1 MEEKEDSDN
10 KQFKEFIT
18 NLKKKETM
26 KLQWLIVACCAMSFA
41 ACNNEEIISDQP
53 EQPETDNTVPDY
65 VEGLEFRD
73 LVTMEAIETE
83 EGSSTNQNSNQG
95 IGGSRAPENVT
106 ENGRPKGVYPLDY
119 LYFVVTNPTQQPTQG
134 GSIADLNPTL
144 SSCTEFP
151 VNGEFS
157 LQFAE
162 DPENIKDENGV
173 YSDQGKIW
181 IKLPNKETVSIN
193 LSVAEKELVGDKQIP
208 LNNLAFDYT
217 DTPRGSSIYYTSY
230 NVNLPELTSEAKASW
245 LTYSFSD
252 NETAYNL
259 WYDMR
264 ASYSSGFTD
273 PVGTPQMHVEFG
285 DKLFVGNE
293 LMAFAKD
300 GNIYVY
306 EVTANGL
313 HSGYNLQYAFSTG
326 DALHKTS
333 ISMKRLTATVN
344 ASFTF
349 TGDYA
354 NNATT
359 ETPVKELFDKLEASI
374 GFDLEGMDC
383 PYATIDGLSL
393 YYNPNTGET
402 SENRGRV
409 LLWDYDSENGQW
421 RTHCNCKP
429 ANVSYALNNGQGS
442 AIGVG
447 ILGNAHA
454 FVFPTSDLSGYV
466 LSFWVNLPEKYNA
479 WIRIDAQFPNGIG
492 LDQNANTQLV
502 ALVPSKAGKYDGIE
516 ITRGLKEVL
525 EEAAEN
531 QTLTRSGAKKIYTM
545 KVPGIIK

>member
-1 MEEKEDSDN
+1 
-10 KQFKEFIT
+10 
-18 NLKKKETM
+18 M

-41 ACNNEEIISDQP
+41 ACNNEDIMS
-53 EQPETDNTVPDY
+53 EQPGTDNTVPDY
-65 VEGLEFRD
+65 VKDLEFHD
-73 LVTMEAIETE
+73 LITMEASTE
-83 EGSSTNQNSNQG
+83 EGTSNSQNSSQG
-95 IGGSRAPENVT
+95 IGSRAPENVT

-119 LYFVVTNPTQQPTQG
+119 LYFVVTNPTKQPTQG
-134 GSIADLNPTL
+134 GSIADLEPEL
-144 SSCTEFP
+144 ASCTQFA

-162 DPENIKDENGV
+162 DQGNIKDKNGI

-181 IKLPNKETVSIN
+181 IKLPNGNFVPVN
-193 LSVAEKELVGDKQIP
+193 LSVTNKDLVGNEQIP
-208 LNNLAFDYT
+208 LNNLAFDYMEA
-217 DTPRGSSIYYTSY
+217 PRGSSIYYTSY
-230 NVNLPELTSEAKASW
+230 DVNLPEFTSVTKSSW
-245 LTYSFSD
+245 LTYDFSD
-252 NETAYNL
+252 NETAYDL
-259 WYDMR
+259 WLDMR
-264 ASYSSGFTD
+264 ESYSIGFTD
-273 PVGTPQMHVEFG
+273 PVKTPKMNVEFG

-300 GNIYVY
+300 GQIYVY
-306 EVTANGL
+306 EVTANGI
-313 HSGYNLQYAFSTG
+313 HSGYNLQYAFSSG
-326 DALHKTS
+326 DELHKAE

-354 NNATT
+354 KNATSQT
-359 ETPVKELFDKLEASI
+359 SVEELFDELEASI

-402 SENRGRV
+402 SENAGRV
-409 LLWDYDSENGQW
+409 LLWDYDSENKEW
-421 RTHCNCKP
+421 RTSCNCKP
-429 ANVSYALNNGQGS
+429 ANVSYSLNNGQGS

-454 FVFPTSDLSGYV
+454 FVFPTKDLSGYV

-479 WIRIDAQFPNGIG
+479 WIRIDAEFPKDMG

-502 ALVPSKAGKYDGIE
+502 ALVPSEAGNYDGIQVD
-516 ITRGLKEVL
+516 RGLKEVL
-525 EEAAEN
+525 EEAVKN
-531 QTLTRSGAKKIYTM
+531 QTITRSSAKKIYTM